1 MALDLGNI
9 IGKLSGLTGGKA
21 QSAPAQA
28 GYPSM
33 IKLVNGDGAFD
44 TAAEVIALLGAAAG
58 ARTRIWEKSVPAQT
72 AYRWGFGSA
81 LAPSN
86 QGYWWFAI
94 ADAGTGFLSGVVHL
108 AYEDYNRHKYIPVDD
123 VHDEALHSAT
133 ATSIATARLL
143 NKEEMQALPEGGS
156 KANQAMVGQ
165 DSRLAIDYTIT
176 DATNLAG
183 ADIADFNI
191 PVTIYS

>member
-1 MALDLGNI
+1 MALDLGNV
-9 IGKLSGLTGGKA
+9 IGKLTGMTGSK

-33 IKLVNGDGAFD
+33 IKLVQGDDAFD
-44 TAAEVIALLGAAAG
+44 TAAEVVALVGAAAG
-58 ARTRIWEKSVPAQT
+58 VRTRIWEFTVPAQT

-94 ADAGTGFLSGVVHL
+94 GDATTAVAAGIVHL
-108 AYEDYNRHKYIPVDD
+108 AYEDHNRHKYIPVDD
-123 VHDEALHSAT
+123 VADEMLHSAT
-133 ATSIATARLL
+133 VTSIATLRLQ

-156 KANQAMVGQ
+156 KAIRAMVGQ
-165 DSRLAIDYTIT
+165 DSRLVIDYTVT
-176 DATNLAG
+176 DLTGVVAL
-183 ADIADFNI
+183 DIADFNI
-191 PVTIYS
+191 PVTIYG